1 MKFIIGKTS
10 IATQQNDK
18 EVVMKKSIEMTS
30 MLSCAALIAALFMP
44 GLALAQNPAA
54 IAVRTDGE
62 ADVVIEGPN
71 NSLLYYHATP
81 GSKWDVDTIAGD
93 GTTFSAPAIAV
104 RKADPAGEADVVAEG
119 PNNSLLYYHAKPGT
133 TCVAATVAG
142 DGTTFSAP
150 AIAVRTA
157 DPTGEADVVAE
168 GPNNSL
174 LYYHAKPGK
183 PFVADTI
190 AGDGTTFSTPVIA
203 VRKADPAGEAD
214 VVAYGPDDNSLL
226 YYHATPASKWD
237 VDTIAKF

>member
-104 RKADPAGEADVVAEG
+104 RSADPAGEADVVAQG
-119 PNNSLLYYHAKPGT
+119 PNNSLLYYHSKPGKPF
-133 TCVAATVAG
+133 VAGTIAG

-150 AIAVRTA
+150 
-157 DPTGEADVVAE
+157 
-168 GPNNSL
+168 
-174 LYYHAKPGK
+174 
-183 PFVADTI
+183 
-190 AGDGTTFSTPVIA
+190 VIA
-203 VRKADPAGEAD
+203 VRKAHPAGEAD

-226 YYHATPASKWD
+226 YYHATPGSKWY